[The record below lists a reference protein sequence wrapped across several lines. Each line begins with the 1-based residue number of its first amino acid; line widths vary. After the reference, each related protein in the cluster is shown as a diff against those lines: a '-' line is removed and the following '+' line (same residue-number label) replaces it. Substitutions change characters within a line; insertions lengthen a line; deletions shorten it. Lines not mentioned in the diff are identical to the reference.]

1 MQEKA
6 QNTVK
11 KEVQWLM
18 LSENYGFLESFAG
31 SIIVLWFIYMV
42 QTE

>member
-11 KEVQWLM
+11 KQVQWLK
-18 LSENYGFLESFAG
+18 LSGNYGFVESFAG
-31 SIIVLWFIYMV
+31 SIIVLWFIYMI

>member
-18 LSENYGFLESFAG
+18 LSENYGFLESFSG